1 MRHMRLAILT
11 THIVQHFSSTAI
23 FEIGIDIRQRYTVRI
38 EETLEQ
44 EVILQ
49 RVQIGDLQTVG
60 YYRSGCTTTTRAYRH
75 VQLFARRAD
84 EIHHDEEISRK
95 THLDDGV
102 EFELNPL
109 FQLIVVRQPLFAV
122 PYFRPFHRQIAQ
134 VRRFECQA
142 VRVVF
147 FLTE

>member
-75 VQLFARRAD
+75 VQFFAGSAD
-84 EIHHDEEISRK
+84 EIHNDEEISRK

-102 EFELNPL
+102 QFELNPL
-109 FQLIVVRQPLFAV
+109 FQLLVVRQTLFAV

-134 VRRFECQA
+134 VRRLERQA